1 MKKHTFKVGENTY
14 DVYMEELSRSE
25 GLIAIPKLKWSYLF
39 LYDISKHEEYEAER
53 DEIVRSLTWDA
64 KMDYNEAEDLI
75 DMFNESL

>member
-25 GLIAIPKLKWSYLF
+25 GLIAILKLKWSYLF
-39 LYDISKHEEYEAER
+39 LYDINKHEEYEAER

-64 KMDYNEAEDLI
+64 KMDYNEAEELI